1 MPVWLTWLDVAVNFC
16 FLADLLVTFFVA
28 FKDKHTYTLVT
39 SHWKIAERYL
49 LSYFLTDLLALFPWN
64 TFYQLVGASG
74 AANLLQ
80 WLLWTRVLRMRHL
93 FRYFRRLQR
102 DIRLSYFA
110 VRFLKL
116 IIVEMYI
123 THVAGCFFYYLAT
136 TMPPEEQ
143 GYTWIGSL
151 TLGDFSYENF
161 REVDLFTRYVT
172 ALYWSVVTMATI
184 GYGDIHP
191 VNPREMIF
199 AMFYITVDLILS
211 AYLIGN
217 ITALVV
223 KGSNTTKYRERMA
236 QVIKYMNRN
245 RIPRVLR
252 HQMRQH
258 VRLQFETDQVEDN
271 ILNDFPVSIRHKV
284 ARALYRRLVEQS
296 YIFQGCSPEFI
307 NQIVTKVTPEH
318 YFPSEVVIQH
328 RDSPERLYIICSGN
342 VEETSPSSSADG
354 GRHFSELATGS
365 MFGEVAV
372 LCNIPQPFDV
382 SVIEFCQVLRLER
395 DDLNTAINTFMVDGR
410 KIVDNLLERTTETGS
425 KYALLASE
433 ITSLIAQQE
442 AELTMTTIYAASRGD
457 IEHLKRLIKAGAN
470 AGKADYDGRTPLH
483 LAAAG
488 GYDEVVRF
496 LLLEGA
502 DVNSMDNFGTT
513 PLLEALRAGND
524 STAKILTEKHGTVNL
539 QVRACVLHWPMHRPM
554 VWGWRGPWY
563 GVGVVGCPYTL
574 LEALRAGNDSTAKI
588 LSEKHGTVNLQA
600 LRAGNDST
608 AKILT
613 DKHGTVNLQVRAC
626 SLHWPMRRP
635 MKAGTDR
642 CKAVMRGD
650 MGLLRRLLINPNA
663 ADYDLRTPLHTPL
676 PSLRRTDLCN
686 AVMRGDTGL
695 LRRLLVNGV
704 NPNAADYDLRT
715 PLHIASAEGFVQVAR
730 LLVEHGAD
738 VAALDRWGNSSLDE
752 ARRCGSLPL
761 IHLLEEAMRERGLLI
776 AQATAPLP
784 PPFPNSHS
792 LTRSHPSP
800 LLVPA
805 DADWDRITED
815 GSATPRIGMSGSATP
830 LLSGPGTPQ
839 WRGSGTSPGRAQWR
853 PLGGGGVRR
862 TGGRA
867 GGMGYGGGAG
877 AAGSAGAAG
886 MGRLVPLGPKRITV
900 FPFPPWELKPQRVGQ
915 LMPLPP
921 SIPDLLSTASSIFGA
936 SFVAPGNIE
945 ATATLGE
952 DSGEDS
958 VVSESDSGV
967 ATSSVVSELVARVAR
982 EPIETIESL
991 DLSRV
996 LEAEVGPNGVLTEGV
1011 ASAVLVE
1018 LSRAGKSRHAL
1029 KLFDWLKARAFL
1041 LSTSAH
1047 TALIA
1052 ALARSGPY
1060 ADAARV
1066 LAGMRAAGLSP
1077 TVHACTAAMQAQS
1090 RAGRWRAALL
1100 LLEEMRGMGL
1110 KPDTMAYNAVL
1121 TACGRAGRLQEVLAV
1136 YQAMQDDEC
1145 RPSTGT
1151 RALLMSTFVRANRC
1165 DLALQLFFDA
1175 RLAGQPVTP
1184 DMHRGLI
1191 CVASKVGRW
1200 PLALDLLDDLL
1211 ATWTDP
1217 GEEEQAGLFVSRFLH
1232 HEPSLPPSHFVVHV
1246 IPLSDDLL
1254 ATWTDAGVAGERA
1267 AGAAADGSR
1276 AAASADSRMEG
1287 IPPVPKKYFEA
1298 RQDEGPPA
1306 AAAASGGGGDA
1317 AAPGAGSGRGGPRS
1331 SDAGSG
1337 ERWEGGSTWGEV
1349 LGAPNSALPFNA
1361 LISSLARAG
1370 MLPHLPLYLP
1380 LSRPLFLTL
1389 SHLQL
1394 PHLPARPPHVLP
1406 MSSPPPFPSYP
1417 PLLPSLR
1424 SMAGQ
1429 WQIALSVFSQM
1440 KKLGIPPDHF
1450 TWSGLASALARAGEF
1465 DRAMAL
1471 FEHMGEREGLQ
1482 PTLVVCNCALLACQH
1497 KAKWQRALQLL
1508 WRMERMG
1515 VQADVR
1521 SYSMVIRTCELAG
1534 QSEAALTVYQRM
1546 LKAGCKPNT
1555 FTLASLIRILGKTKD
1570 WQGAV
1575 KIFEFPVVPTFFS
1588 PDFVLPG
1595 SSY

>member
-1 MPVWLTWLDVAVNFC
+1 MD
-16 FLADLLVTFFVA
+16 
-28 FKDKHTYTLVT
+28 
-39 SHWKIAERYL
+39 
-49 LSYFLTDLLALFPWN
+49 
-64 TFYQLVGASG
+64 
-74 AANLLQ
+74 
-80 WLLWTRVLRMRHL
+80 
-93 FRYFRRLQR
+93 
-102 DIRLSYFA
+102 
-110 VRFLKL
+110 
-116 IIVEMYI
+116 
-123 THVAGCFFYYLAT
+123 LAT
-136 TMPPEEQ
+136 PF
-143 GYTWIGSL
+143 
-151 TLGDFSYENF
+151 LGD
-161 REVDLFTRYVT
+161 
-172 ALYWSVVTMATI
+172 
-184 GYGDIHP
+184 
-191 VNPREMIF
+191 
-199 AMFYITVDLILS
+199 
-211 AYLIGN
+211 
-217 ITALVV
+217 
-223 KGSNTTKYRERMA
+223 
-236 QVIKYMNRN
+236 
-245 RIPRVLR
+245 
-252 HQMRQH
+252 
-258 VRLQFETDQVEDN
+258 VRLVN
-271 ILNDFPVSIRHKV
+271 LSR
-284 ARALYRRLVEQS
+284 S
-296 YIFQGCSPEFI
+296 SPSSR
-307 NQIVTKVTPEH
+307 
-318 YFPSEVVIQH
+318 PS
-328 RDSPERLYIICSGN
+328 
-342 VEETSPSSSADG
+342 TSPSQ
-354 GRHFSELATGS
+354 L
-365 MFGEVAV
+365 
-372 LCNIPQPFDV
+372 I
-382 SVIEFCQVLRLER
+382 LR
-395 DDLNTAINTFMVDGR
+395 
-410 KIVDNLLERTTETGS
+410 S
-425 KYALLASE
+425 
-433 ITSLIAQQE
+433 
-442 AELTMTTIYAASRGD
+442 
-457 IEHLKRLIKAGAN
+457 
-470 AGKADYDGRTPLH
+470 
-483 LAAAG
+483 
-488 GYDEVVRF
+488 
-496 LLLEGA
+496 
-502 DVNSMDNFGTT
+502 
-513 PLLEALRAGND
+513 
-524 STAKILTEKHGTVNL
+524 
-539 QVRACVLHWPMHRPM
+539 
-554 VWGWRGPWY
+554 
-563 GVGVVGCPYTL
+563 
-574 LEALRAGNDSTAKI
+574 
-588 LSEKHGTVNLQA
+588 
-600 LRAGNDST
+600 
-608 AKILT
+608 
-613 DKHGTVNLQVRAC
+613 
-626 SLHWPMRRP
+626 
-635 MKAGTDR
+635 
-642 CKAVMRGD
+642 
-650 MGLLRRLLINPNA
+650 
-663 ADYDLRTPLHTPL
+663 PL
-676 PSLRRTDLCN
+676 PSL
-686 AVMRGDTGL
+686 
-695 LRRLLVNGV
+695 
-704 NPNAADYDLRT
+704 
-715 PLHIASAEGFVQVAR
+715 
-730 LLVEHGAD
+730 
-738 VAALDRWGNSSLDE
+738 
-752 ARRCGSLPL
+752 
-761 IHLLEEAMRERGLLI
+761 
-776 AQATAPLP
+776 P
-784 PPFPNSHS
+784 PCRVS
-792 LTRSHPSP
+792 PSP
-800 LLVPA
+800 K
-805 DADWDRITED
+805 
-815 GSATPRIGMSGSATP
+815 S
-830 LLSGPGTPQ
+830 
-839 WRGSGTSPGRAQWR
+839 
-853 PLGGGGVRR
+853 
-862 TGGRA
+862 
-867 GGMGYGGGAG
+867 
-877 AAGSAGAAG
+877 
-886 MGRLVPLGPKRITV
+886 
-900 FPFPPWELKPQRVGQ
+900 
-915 LMPLPP
+915 
-921 SIPDLLSTASSIFGA
+921 
-936 SFVAPGNIE
+936 PGNIE

-1077 TVHACTAAMQAQS
+1077 TVHTCTAAMQAQS

-1175 RLAGQPVTP
+1175 RLAGQPV
-1184 DMHRGLI
+1184 
-1191 CVASKVGRW
+1191 GRW

-1246 IPLSDDLL
+1246 IPLSGGALAPRFRSPGRSPCHVDGRGVGRWPLALDLLDDLL

-1287 IPPVPKKYFEA
+1287 IPPVPKKYFED

-1317 AAPGAGSGRGGPRS
+1317 AAPGAGSGGGGPRS

-1370 MLPHLPLYLP
+1370 
-1380 LSRPLFLTL
+1380 
-1389 SHLQL
+1389 
-1394 PHLPARPPHVLP
+1394 
-1406 MSSPPPFPSYP
+1406 
-1417 PLLPSLR
+1417 
-1424 SMAGQ
+1424 Q

-1465 DRAMAL
+1465 DRAMAF

-1575 KIFEFPVVPTFFS
+1575 KIFE
-1588 PDFVLPG
+1588 DAR
-1595 SSY
+1595 SSNIPLNAHLFNALLDALLHNRQVAAARLYRVQMRRHSSAFGKYGGCAGVTEKRGAGGWTMVFEILNGVCLSSHTQLSVGG

>member
-1 MPVWLTWLDVAVNFC
+1 
-16 FLADLLVTFFVA
+16 
-28 FKDKHTYTLVT
+28 
-39 SHWKIAERYL
+39 
-49 LSYFLTDLLALFPWN
+49 
-64 TFYQLVGASG
+64 
-74 AANLLQ
+74 
-80 WLLWTRVLRMRHL
+80 
-93 FRYFRRLQR
+93 
-102 DIRLSYFA
+102 
-110 VRFLKL
+110 
-116 IIVEMYI
+116 MYI

-136 TMPPEEQ
+136 TMPPEDQ
-143 GYTWIGSL
+143 GYTWIGSLTLGDFSYENFREVELFTRYVTALYWSVVTMATIGYGDIHPVNPREMIFAMFYITVDLILSAYLIAYLIGESLCLRCAPSMDGLLLAPSPSLSL

-211 AYLIGN
+211 AYLIGNITALVVKGSNTTKYRERMAQVIKYMNPLSSRLCHPFPPGNITALVVKGSNTTKYRERMAQAIKYPLSLVPSSPTLLPSLPGNITALVVEGSNTTKYRERMAQVIKYMNRQPHSPGNITALVVKGSNTTKYRERMAQVIKYMNRNRIPRVLKCRKSIAQVSLPSIHSIPLAGNITALVVKGSNTTKYRERMAQVIKYMNRNRIPRVLKCRKSIAQVSLPSIHSIPLAGN

-307 NQIVTKVTPEH
+307 NQISIP
-318 YFPSEVVIQH
+318 F
-328 RDSPERLYIICSGN
+328 SPTCPLL
-342 VEETSPSSSADG
+342 P
-354 GRHFSELATGS
+354 LQ

-395 DDLNTAINTFMVDGR
+395 DDLNTAIATFMVDGR

-457 IEHLKRLIKAGAN
+457 IEHLKKLIKAGAN
-470 AGKADYDGRTPLH
+470 ASKADYDGRTPLH

-502 DVNSMDNFGTT
+502 DVNSLDNFGTT

-524 STAKILTEKHGTVNL
+524 STAKILT
-539 QVRACVLHWPMHRPM
+539 
-554 VWGWRGPWY
+554 
-563 GVGVVGCPYTL
+563 
-574 LEALRAGNDSTAKI
+574 
-588 LSEKHGTVNLQA
+588 
-600 LRAGNDST
+600 
-608 AKILT
+608 
-613 DKHGTVNLQVRAC
+613 DKHGTVNLQE
-626 SLHWPMRRP
+626 
-635 MKAGTDR
+635 AG
-642 CKAVMRGD
+642 
-650 MGLLRRLLINPNA
+650 
-663 ADYDLRTPLHTPL
+663 
-676 PSLRRTDLCN
+676 TDLCN

-738 VAALDRWGNSSLDE
+738 VAALDRWGNSPLDE

-761 IHLLEEAMRERGLLI
+761 IHLLEEAMRERGLVI
-776 AQATAPLP
+776 AQVASTRP
-784 PPFPNSHS
+784 PIPNSHS
-792 LTRSHPSP
+792 LTHSQPSP
-800 LLVPA
+800 LLNPTE
-805 DADWDRITED
+805 ADWDRITED
-815 GSATPRIGMSGSATP
+815 GSATPRIAMSGSATP

-839 WRGSGTSPGRAQWR
+839 RRGPGTSPGRGQWR
-853 PLGGGGVRR
+853 PPAGVGGVRR

-877 AAGSAGAAG
+877 AAGSTGAAG

-921 SIPDLLSTASSIFGA
+921 SIPDLISTASSIFGT
-936 SFVAPGNIE
+936 SFVGLLPEPLYTPAKP
-945 ATATLGE
+945 
-952 DSGEDS
+952 
-958 VVSESDSGV
+958 
-967 ATSSVVSELVARVAR
+967 SSPDPPL
-982 EPIETIESL
+982 IQ
-991 DLSRV
+991 
-996 LEAEVGPNGVLTEGV
+996 
-1011 ASAVLVE
+1011 
-1018 LSRAGKSRHAL
+1018 
-1029 KLFDWLKARAFL
+1029 ARAFL

-1060 ADAARV
+1060 VDAAPV
-1066 LAGMRAAGLSP
+1066 LAGMRAAGLAP

-1121 TACGRAGRLQEVLAV
+1121 TACGRAGRVQEVLGV

-1151 RALLMSTFVRANRC
+1151 RALLMSTFVRADRC

-1217 GEEEQAGLFVSRFLH
+1217 GV
-1232 HEPSLPPSHFVVHV
+1232 
-1246 IPLSDDLL
+1246 
-1254 ATWTDAGVAGERA
+1254 TGELA
-1267 AGAAADGSR
+1267 AGAAADGSQ
-1276 AAASADSRMEG
+1276 ATASADSR
-1287 IPPVPKKYFEA
+1287 
-1298 RQDEGPPA
+1298 
-1306 AAAASGGGGDA
+1306 
-1317 AAPGAGSGRGGPRS
+1317 
-1331 SDAGSG
+1331 
-1337 ERWEGGSTWGEV
+1337 
-1349 LGAPNSALPFNA
+1349 
-1361 LISSLARAG
+1361 
-1370 MLPHLPLYLP
+1370 
-1380 LSRPLFLTL
+1380 
-1389 SHLQL
+1389 
-1394 PHLPARPPHVLP
+1394 
-1406 MSSPPPFPSYP
+1406 
-1417 PLLPSLR
+1417 
-1424 SMAGQ
+1424 Q
-1429 WQIALSVFSQM
+1429 WQLALSVFSRM
-1440 KKLGIPPDHF
+1440 KTLGIRPDHF

-1534 QSEAALTVYQRM
+1534 GWLSALSHGCALLACQHKAKWQRALQLLWRM
-1546 LKAGCKPNT
+1546 ERMGVQADVWSYSMVILCLSRPVRCCPDGCCLSKDAQCRLQAQYLHSCITQPRAL
-1555 FTLASLIRILGKTKD
+1555 FCCFLHLGFH
-1570 WQGAV
+1570 V
-1575 KIFEFPVVPTFFS
+1575 SS
-1588 PDFVLPG
+1588 PLQANPRQP
-1595 SSY
+1595 

>member
-1 MPVWLTWLDVAVNFC
+1 MLQRSTTVGICMPRNMELASLRVIDPEDAYLLLWEQVTLVLGFYSALVTPFEFAFLADSMPVWLTWLDVAVNFC

-93 FRYFRRLQR
+93 FRYFHRLQR

-382 SVIEFCQVLRLER
+382 SVIDFCQVLRLER

-410 KIVDNLLERTTETGS
+410 KVVDNLLERTTEAGSKYALLASKATPSPFLFLSPYPPFPHPTPQRTTETGS

-539 QVRACVLHWPMHRPM
+539 Q
-554 VWGWRGPWY
+554 
-563 GVGVVGCPYTL
+563 
-574 LEALRAGNDSTAKI
+574 EAG
-588 LSEKHGTVNLQA
+588 
-600 LRAGNDST
+600 
-608 AKILT
+608 
-613 DKHGTVNLQVRAC
+613 
-626 SLHWPMRRP
+626 
-635 MKAGTDR
+635 
-642 CKAVMRGD
+642 
-650 MGLLRRLLINPNA
+650 
-663 ADYDLRTPLHTPL
+663 
-676 PSLRRTDLCN
+676 TDLCN

-776 AQATAPLP
+776 GGESVEDGSEREGGEEGAGTEAGTGAGKPPAAAAASAAAATAATAVAAASLNATAAAGVSSMPAAPTATPSSAAIPSAATPATNASGATTAASSAAPSTAAFTGVSASGTANAGTPSPTPLPHSHSATAQATAPLP

-800 LLVPA
+800 LLAPA

-853 PLGGGGVRR
+853 PPGGGGVRR

-936 SFVAPGNIE
+936 SFVG
-945 ATATLGE
+945 LVG
-952 DSGEDS
+952 
-958 VVSESDSGV
+958 SDSGV
-967 ATSSVVSELVARVAR
+967 VTAA
-982 EPIETIESL
+982 
-991 DLSRV
+991 DLIRD
-996 LEAEVGPNGVLTEGV
+996 GD
-1011 ASAVLVE
+1011 
-1018 LSRAGKSRHAL
+1018 
-1029 KLFDWLKARAFL
+1029 KLFLLK
-1041 LSTSAH
+1041 
-1047 TALIA
+1047 
-1052 ALARSGPY
+1052 
-1060 ADAARV
+1060 
-1066 LAGMRAAGLSP
+1066 
-1077 TVHACTAAMQAQS
+1077 
-1090 RAGRWRAALL
+1090 
-1100 LLEEMRGMGL
+1100 ENEMRG
-1110 KPDTMAYNAVL
+1110 DT
-1121 TACGRAGRLQEVLAV
+1121 
-1136 YQAMQDDEC
+1136 
-1145 RPSTGT
+1145 
-1151 RALLMSTFVRANRC
+1151 
-1165 DLALQLFFDA
+1165 
-1175 RLAGQPVTP
+1175 
-1184 DMHRGLI
+1184 
-1191 CVASKVGRW
+1191 
-1200 PLALDLLDDLL
+1200 
-1211 ATWTDP
+1211 
-1217 GEEEQAGLFVSRFLH
+1217 
-1232 HEPSLPPSHFVVHV
+1232 
-1246 IPLSDDLL
+1246 
-1254 ATWTDAGVAGERA
+1254 
-1267 AGAAADGSR
+1267 
-1276 AAASADSRMEG
+1276 
-1287 IPPVPKKYFEA
+1287 
-1298 RQDEGPPA
+1298 
-1306 AAAASGGGGDA
+1306 
-1317 AAPGAGSGRGGPRS
+1317 
-1331 SDAGSG
+1331 
-1337 ERWEGGSTWGEV
+1337 
-1349 LGAPNSALPFNA
+1349 
-1361 LISSLARAG
+1361 
-1370 MLPHLPLYLP
+1370 
-1380 LSRPLFLTL
+1380 
-1389 SHLQL
+1389 
-1394 PHLPARPPHVLP
+1394 
-1406 MSSPPPFPSYP
+1406 
-1417 PLLPSLR
+1417 
-1424 SMAGQ
+1424 
-1429 WQIALSVFSQM
+1429 
-1440 KKLGIPPDHF
+1440 
-1450 TWSGLASALARAGEF
+1450 
-1465 DRAMAL
+1465 
-1471 FEHMGEREGLQ
+1471 
-1482 PTLVVCNCALLACQH
+1482 
-1497 KAKWQRALQLL
+1497 
-1508 WRMERMG
+1508 
-1515 VQADVR
+1515 
-1521 SYSMVIRTCELAG
+1521 
-1534 QSEAALTVYQRM
+1534 
-1546 LKAGCKPNT
+1546 
-1555 FTLASLIRILGKTKD
+1555 
-1570 WQGAV
+1570 
-1575 KIFEFPVVPTFFS
+1575 
-1588 PDFVLPG
+1588 
-1595 SSY
+1595 